1 MSQQDTVSGQLN
13 YPCPETDH
21 NQIWL
26 LPKNDFSPKD
36 GVSPENGFLQKLF
49 CLISIYIKLFRTEK
63 LKEDY
68 HHLYLHKYVI
78 KYVGLILE
86 KS

>member
-21 NQIWL
+21 NQMWL

-36 GVSPENGFLQKLF
+36 GVSTENIGIQTKEKNMIWH
-49 CLISIYIKLFRTEK
+49 ISC
-63 LKEDY
+63 
-68 HHLYLHKYVI
+68 
-78 KYVGLILE
+78 
-86 KS
+86 